1 MDNST
6 LVNKNLYKLFLGIIK
21 YVPNILAVSKIIGL
35 ILSYFGITS
44 FALTCFGGTSIIL
57 LVIMYLI
64 SFIFRF
70 CGLYRISLNYV
81 SLIYILTIIDFYI
94 GIPLDIEALYTLYA
108 FITGV
113 FATIWIWFFYTHRNN
128 PKINHI
134 KQLCDNC
141 C

>member
-1 MDNST
+1 MDNNT

-21 YVPNILAVSKIIGL
+21 YVPNILAVLKIIGL

-44 FALTCFGGTSIIL
+44 FALTCFGGTSVIF

-81 SLIYILTIIDFYI
+81 SLMTVLTIIDFYL
-94 GIPLDIEALYTLYA
+94 GIPLSTTDIYKLYA

-128 PKINHI
+128 PKVNYI
-134 KQLCDNC
+134 KQLCDSYC
-141 C
+141 